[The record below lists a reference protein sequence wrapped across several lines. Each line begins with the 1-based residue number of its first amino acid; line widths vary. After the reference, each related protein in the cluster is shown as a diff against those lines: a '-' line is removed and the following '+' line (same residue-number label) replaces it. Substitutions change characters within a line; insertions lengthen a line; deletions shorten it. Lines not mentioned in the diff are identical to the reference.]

1 MGIYMSRILKDNT
14 LFILDASGF
23 IFRSYFALPSMVS
36 PKGETVHGVFGFI
49 RSFNKLRKDFQLTHA
64 VSIFDGP
71 NNKESRKA
79 IYEEYKSNRVRKFD
93 DLFQQITLVKEFCQL
108 IHLPCVEIDGVEA
121 DDVIGSIAIAAEKKG
136 LRVYICSSDKD
147 LCQLVS
153 ENIRILNPWK
163 NNLIL
168 GREDVKF
175 LYGVYPENIADYL
188 ALVGDSVDNIP
199 GIKGCGPK
207 GAVEL
212 LKQFGSVENLIGS
225 LSGKELSKQQRNIK
239 DSQEILQIGKKLA
252 TIDTSVPL
260 SMPSDMFFFSSCE
273 DVNLLHSFYEKLG
286 FVSLVR
292 GKRENREA
300 LLSETSRKTYKKI
313 SSFDEL
319 KPVEELLN
327 HSEKLSFI
335 FHYEGVFSH
344 SLNILG
350 LCLCIGKGQ
359 TFYISREVF
368 QEEGNFETFVDTFL
382 FSKKLIG
389 FSVKNDLHA
398 LKMISRKDF
407 SIHFDIAIASY
418 LLHTGNKELSLQELA
433 KIYVD
438 SAEITHLLM
447 YENYKRYV
455 LLDKKQYD
463 FQFFCEV
470 AEVCFS
476 LYPLLKKALEERR
489 LFELFQSVEMPLIYS
504 LFVMERAGVYV
515 NLSELS
521 LLEEYLKEKLSEL
534 EEKIY
539 GLVHERF
546 NINSS
551 KQLAYILF
559 DVLKLPTFEKKLS
572 TKAEVLELL
581 ITHHPVIAELLSY
594 RMLEKL
600 RSTYVVAL
608 PKQVDPRTRRIHPT
622 FIQTLTS
629 TGRLACQS
637 PNLQNIPIKT
647 ELGLAIRHAFCIQFS
662 DRSFISFDY
671 SQIELRFLAHFSND
685 KRMIEAFLSS
695 QDIHTVT
702 ASEIFQVPF
711 SEVTK
716 EQRRQAKAVNFG
728 LIYGQQAYGLSKILK
743 ISVQRSK
750 ELIASYF
757 SRYPSINEYLEK
769 IMEQATVEGKVHTL
783 LGRERKISGLHS
795 QNALERNTA
804 RRLAVNTPMQGSAAD
819 LIKLAM
825 VKIHKLFLKERV
837 LSYMILQVHDELIFE
852 IFPEEEEFL
861 ISEIKT
867 IMETSITLRVPLVAN
882 ISIGKNW
889 SEC

>member
-1 MGIYMSRILKDNT
+1 MSRILKDNT

-36 PKGETVHGVFGFI
+36 PKGDTVHGVFGFI
-49 RSFNKLRKDFQLTHA
+49 RSFNKLQKDFQFDHV
-64 VSIFDGP
+64 VSVFDGP

-79 IYEEYKSNRVRKFD
+79 IYDEYKSNRVRKFD
-93 DLFQQITLVKEFCQL
+93 DLYQQIIVVKEFCRL
-108 IHLPCVEIDGVEA
+108 MHLPYVEIDGVEA
-121 DDVIGSIAIAAEKKG
+121 DDVIGSIAVAAEKKG
-136 LRVYICSSDKD
+136 FQVYICSSDKD
-147 LCQLVS
+147 LCQLVN

-168 GREDVKF
+168 EREDIKF

-199 GIKGCGPK
+199 GVKGCGPK

-225 LSGKELSKQQRNIK
+225 LGSKGLSKQQQNIK
-239 DSQEILQIGKKLA
+239 NSQEILQIGKRLA
-252 TIDTSVPL
+252 TIDISVPL

-273 DVNLLHSFYEKLG
+273 DVDLLDSFYENLG
-286 FVSLVR
+286 FASLVK
-292 GKRENREA
+292 GKRTKQEA
-300 LLSETSRKTYKKI
+300 LLSETPKKTYKKI
-313 SSFDEL
+313 STTDDLRHIE
-319 KPVEELLN
+319 KLLS
-327 HSEKLSFI
+327 HSEMLSFI
-335 FHYEGVFSH
+335 FHYEGRFSH
-344 SLNILG
+344 NLNILG
-350 LCLCIGKGQ
+350 LGLCIGKEK
-359 TFYISREVF
+359 TFYISQEVF
-368 QEEGNFETFVDTFL
+368 QEEGSFETFVDTFL

-398 LKMISRKDF
+398 LKMISKKDF
-407 SIHFDIAIASY
+407 YIHFDIAIASY

-433 KIYVD
+433 KIYID
-438 SAEITHLLM
+438 SSDITHLLV
-447 YENYKRYV
+447 YENYKRDV
-455 LLDKKQYD
+455 LLDKKQYEY
-463 FQFFCEV
+463 QFFCEV
-470 AEVCFS
+470 AEVSFS
-476 LYPLLKKALEERR
+476 LYSLLKKDLEERQ
-489 LFELFQSVEMPLIYS
+489 LFELFQSIEMPLMYS
-504 LFVMERAGVYV
+504 LFVMEKAGVFV
-515 NLSELS
+515 NVSELS
-521 LLEEYLKEKLSEL
+521 LLEEHLKKQLSEL

-539 GLVHERF
+539 SLVNQRF

-559 DVLKLPTFEKKLS
+559 DVLKLPNFEKKTS

-581 ITHHPVIAELLSY
+581 IPHHPVIAELLSY

-608 PKQVDPRTRRIHPT
+608 PKQVDPKTQRIHPT

-629 TGRLACQS
+629 TGRLACQA

-647 ELGLAIRHAFCIQFS
+647 ELGLAIRHAFCTQFP

-671 SQIELRFLAHFSND
+671 SQVELRFLAHFSND
-685 KRMIEAFLSS
+685 ARMIEAFLSG

-702 ASEIFQVPF
+702 ASEIFQIPL

-743 ISVQRSK
+743 ISLQRSR

-757 SRYPSINEYLEK
+757 SRYPSINKYLEK
-769 IMEQATVEGKVHTL
+769 IIEQAMVDGKAHTI
-783 LGRERKISGLHS
+783 LGRERKISGLDS

-837 LSYMILQVHDELIFE
+837 RSYMILQVHDELIFE